1 MEVATCDRND
11 AIRIMVQRLLTGN
24 KVNCRKQGDFTHSRN
39 WSDLG
44 SKSVMGILRR
54 LSVRPVFKIPK
65 PAGFFSDV
73 LTFENELGCE

>member
-1 MEVATCDRND
+1 MQAPIEV
-11 AIRIMVQRLLTGN
+11 
-24 KVNCRKQGDFTHSRN
+24 SRRGAGEVF
-39 WSDLG
+39 SLDIL
-44 SKSVMGILRR
+44 SHRMSEMAILRR